1 MKRRADE
8 LLVGVKS
15 EPSSVVPP
23 AAASALGPGV
33 CPPGVR
39 GPSGLGA
46 VPPPHTVV
54 LSRQS
59 PAPQQI
65 TPQLQQHLLS
75 IPASSQCVLTTNS
88 IAGPPGPT
96 VVQAYRTSSPV
107 ISKSDAAP
115 PTMPGSIQFPVQN
128 YPNPVPSA
136 APKGSAAAGAPAPVA
151 GSSAVISRNL
161 GASRPPNKVPRPSM
175 SRPLPPSRS
184 GSIDGASPQVPVM
197 PPTQPSSNL
206 SSAQQSQQ
214 QFQRLKVEDALS
226 YLDQVKF
233 KFGTQPQVYND
244 FLDIMKEFKSQSIDT
259 PGVIAR
265 VSNLFKGHPELIV
278 GFNTFLPPG
287 YKIEVQANDQGYAF
301 QVSVSMPSPTN
312 TNSVGTITQHHT
324 LPISTSTTT
333 QVITTTIVPIA
344 STTTPTSVVTQQP
357 ATPPAP
363 SVPSKPLTVAS
374 SAPIGLAAVH
384 HAATSLHGYS
394 TGMPPSS
401 SPHHPQSGSQPPSI
415 PLNSA
420 PAVGGG
426 PSLLGHAGA
435 MLAET
440 MQPTPQSQPVDFSHA
455 INYVNKIKHRFQG
468 QPDKYK
474 SFLDILHAYQKE
486 QRNVKEGLATPGK
499 HLTEAEVYAQVAKL
513 FENQEDLVQE
523 FGQFLPDATSH
534 QAALMGALQGSKGLS
549 NDHSSNK
556 KPLGLKPSFNNA
568 NAGLS
573 NLSMGSSAMSASS
586 KFGQVKRSSPFSSS
600 GQPMKKAKVSACL
613 RDVTLAEAGKL
624 GNLTD
629 YAFFDK
635 VRKALKNPEIYEN
648 FLRCLVL
655 FNQEIVSGTEL
666 VQLVT
671 PFLSRFPELLKW
683 FKEFLGHNE
692 TMVGSSTYQSLH
704 CSSVD
709 STNSSNRQDRA
720 TGELAMEIDYS
731 TCKRLGAS
739 YCALPKNYAHSKC
752 SGRTALCK
760 EVLNDTWVSFPT
772 WSSEDSTFVTSRK
785 TQFEES
791 IYRCEDERFELDVVL
806 ETNAATI
813 RVLEGVFKK
822 MTRMQPDEVA
832 KFHLDDC
839 LGGTSATIHQRA
851 IRRIYGDKAP
861 DIIMGL
867 KKNPS
872 AAVPVVLRRLKAKEE
887 EWREAQKG
895 FNKIWRD
902 QNEKYYLK
910 SLDHQGIN
918 FKQNDL
924 KTLRSKALF
933 NEIETLYDERHE
945 QAEDG
950 NNEQVTGPHMVLRY
964 RDKTILDDAANLLI
978 HHVKRQTGI
987 HKDDKQTI
995 KQLLKQ
1001 FLPDI
1006 FFHHRQELSDDE
1018 RDDDASDKEDSEG
1031 SPSNK
1036 KVRVDKKEPE
1046 KKNGNGDNAK
1056 IEVKEKPSTTTNSS
1070 EEVKVKEDLA
1080 TPAHAISAEPDEH
1093 YSLFMTCNTWY
1104 CFLRLHQILCERLTR
1119 MYECAQKLVAEEA
1132 FNKSDRKES
1141 TAIALRLKPK
1151 SDIDVEDYYP
1161 AFLDMVK
1168 NVLDGNMD
1176 TNAFEDTLR
1185 EMFGIHAYIAF
1196 TLDKVVANA
1205 VRQLQQLVVD
1215 DSSQECLDMFNDEKK
1230 KGATGGLCSKA
1241 AQNAILEMAYQK
1253 RAEQALSEEN
1263 CYKIYIYK
1271 KDCRMTIEL
1280 LDTDGEEQEAP
1291 AEAEKREEYA
1301 DKYVGEMDSI
1311 PEEIKERLS
1320 RKPVFLPRCV
1330 RNYMDRSKQFQNQ
1343 ERSSTAVST
1352 SGNNSPSSSNEPK
1365 EAEAKSDE
1373 EKKKEGGKVRA
1384 DSPQSGSIDSNECR
1398 FNLNNYARIFFMDK
1412 DALLVKKNALLNAR
1426 EAHPKVTK
1434 KLLKKFR
1441 SWHEKWASAHVS
1453 EDQQK
1458 STKDWLMGLGENMV
1472 QNRTRVLTDNDLSK
1486 TPYIPYNRYRVELE
1500 SVVSAVPAAAPATAT
1515 TTTNGPPPSP

>member
-1 MKRRADE
+1 MADAPRSVAE
-8 LLVGVKS
+8 KS
-15 EPSSVVPP
+15 AISECISKLNTDSQIVVPP
-23 AAASALGPGV
+23 TAASALGPGV

-39 GPSGLGA
+39 GPTGLGA
-46 VPPPHTVV
+46 VAPPHTVV

-65 TPQLQQHLLS
+65 APQLQQHLLS
-75 IPASSQCVLTTNS
+75 IPTNSQCVLTTNS
-88 IAGPPGPT
+88 IPGPPGPT
-96 VVQAYRTSSPV
+96 VVQAFRTSSPV
-107 ISKSDAAP
+107 VSKSDAAP
-115 PTMPGSIQFPVQN
+115 PNMPGSIQYPVQS
-128 YPNPVPSA
+128 YSNPVPSA

-197 PPTQPSSNL
+197 PPTQPSGNL
-206 SSAQQSQQ
+206 SSAQQSQQQQ

-233 KFGTQPQVYND
+233 KFGSQPQVYND

-312 TNSVGTITQHHT
+312 TNSVGTVTQHHT
-324 LPISTSTTT
+324 LPISTSATGLSQTIVST
-333 QVITTTIVPIA
+333 ITTTAAPPAPVPV
-344 STTTPTSVVTQQP
+344 VVTQQTV
-357 ATPPAP
+357 APPAP
-363 SVPSKPLTVAS
+363 SVPSKPLTTTS
-374 SAPIGLAAVH
+374 SAAPIGLAAVH

-415 PLNSA
+415 PLNTA
-420 PAVGGG
+420 PAAVGGG

-468 QPDKYK
+468 TPDKYK

-486 QRNVKEGLATPGK
+486 QRSVKDGMAAPGK
-499 HLTEAEVYAQVAKL
+499 QLTEAEVYAQVAKL
-513 FENQEDLVQE
+513 FENQDDLVQE

-534 QAALMGALQGSKGLS
+534 QAALMGAVLQGSKGLS

-568 NAGLS
+568 NASLS
-573 NLSMGSSAMSASS
+573 NISMGSMSTSS

-600 GQPMKKAKVSACL
+600 SQPMKKPKVTACL
-613 RDVTLAEAGKL
+613 RDVSLAEAGKL
-624 GNLTD
+624 CSLND

-635 VRKALKNPEIYEN
+635 VRKALKNPDIYEN
-648 FLRCLVL
+648 FLRCLSL
-655 FNQEIVSGTEL
+655 FNHEIVSGTEL

-683 FKEFLGHNE
+683 FKEFLGHNDS
-692 TMVGSSTYQSLH
+692 MVGNASYQSLNNLAI
-704 CSSVD
+704 D
-709 STNSSNRQDRA
+709 TPANSSNRQERA
-720 TGELAMEIDYS
+720 TGDLAMEIDYS

-752 SGRTALCK
+752 SGRTPLCK

-806 ETNAATI
+806 ETNSATI
-813 RVLEGVFKK
+813 RVLEGVNKK
-822 MTRMQPDEVA
+822 MSRMQPDELT

-851 IRRIYGDKAP
+851 IRRIY
-861 DIIMGL
+861 
-867 KKNPS
+867 
-872 AAVPVVLRRLKAKEE
+872 VPVVLKRLKAKEE

-895 FNKIWRD
+895 FNKIWRE

-933 NEIETLYDERHE
+933 NEIESLYDERHE

-950 NNEQVTGPHMVLRY
+950 HHEQVTGPHMVLRY
-964 RDKTILDDAANLLI
+964 RDKSILDDAANLLI
-978 HHVKRQTGI
+978 HHVKRQTSI
-987 HKDDKQTI
+987 HKDDKQNI
-995 KQLLKQ
+995 KHLLKQ
-1001 FLPDI
+1001 VLPDI
-1006 FFHHRQELSDDE
+1006 FFHPRQDLSDDE
-1018 RDDDASDKEDSEG
+1018 RDDDASDKDDSEG
-1031 SPSNK
+1031 CSPSSK
-1036 KVRVDKKEPE
+1036 KSRDKREPDKKS
-1046 KKNGNGDNAK
+1046 NSGDISK
-1056 IEVKEKPSTTTNSS
+1056 SETKEKQNAVVNNF
-1070 EEVKVKEDLA
+1070 EESKGKEDLA
-1080 TPAHAISAEPDEH
+1080 TPAHAISSDPDEH
-1093 YSLFMTCNTWY
+1093 YTLFVTCNTWY

-1119 MYECAQKLVAEEA
+1119 MYECAQKFVAEDA
-1132 FNKSDRKES
+1132 LNKSDRKES

-1151 SDIDVEDYYP
+1151 SDIDIEDYYP

-1176 TNAFEDTLR
+1176 TNAYEDTLR

-1205 VRQLQQLVVD
+1205 VRQLQQLAVD
-1215 DSSQECLDMFNDEKK
+1215 DISHECLEIFNEEKK
-1230 KGATGGLCSKA
+1230 RGAAGGPCSKA
-1241 AQNAILEMAYQK
+1241 AQSAISEMAYQK
-1253 RAEQALSEEN
+1253 RVEQVLTEEN
-1263 CYKIYIYK
+1263 CYKIFIYK
-1271 KDCRMTIEL
+1271 NDCRMTVEL

-1291 AEAEKREEYA
+1291 AEAEKREEYVE
-1301 DKYVGEMDSI
+1301 KYVGEMDSI
-1311 PEEIKERLS
+1311 PDEMKERLS

-1330 RNYMDRSKQFQNQ
+1330 RGYMDRSKRFHNQ
-1343 ERSSTAVST
+1343 ERSSTAAST
-1352 SGNNSPSSSNEPK
+1352 SGNDSPSSSNEQK
-1365 EAEAKSDE
+1365 DADSKSDD
-1373 EKKKEGGKVRA
+1373 EKKKDGSKVRA

-1398 FNLNNYARIFFMDK
+1398 FNPITYSRVFFMDK
-1412 DALLVKKNALLNAR
+1412 DALLFKKNALLNAK
-1426 EAHPKVTK
+1426 EAHPRVTIR
-1434 KLLKKFR
+1434 LLRKFR
-1441 SWHEKWASAHVS
+1441 DWHQKWASVHVS

-1458 STKDWLMGLGENMV
+1458 STTDWLMGLGDNMMP
-1472 QNRTRVLTDNDLSK
+1472 NRTRILTDNDLSK
-1486 TPYIPYNRYRVELE
+1486 SPYIPYNRYRVELE
-1500 SVVSAVPAAAPATAT
+1500 SVTSSTAATAT
-1515 TTTNGPPPSP
+1515 CVTTSTTNGPPSSP